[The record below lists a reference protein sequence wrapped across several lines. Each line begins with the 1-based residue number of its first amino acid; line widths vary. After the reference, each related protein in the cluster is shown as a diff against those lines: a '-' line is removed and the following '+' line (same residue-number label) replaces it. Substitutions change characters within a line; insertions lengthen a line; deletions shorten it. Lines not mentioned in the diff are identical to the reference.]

1 MPTKTSPK
9 HPICVTITQ
18 TTIHVTITQIELPN
32 QCNHNTDH
40 YLCNHNT
47 DRFSITDC
55 SIQPVSSCSALGTL
69 ALCSVPYTQHI
80 HRPSLVFIRLQLLA
94 APAVYH
100 WSSALLAS
108 AQLNPCP
115 LPVRSTVPSI
125 APVQLQ
131 LHVSLLP
138 CRMWVGGC
146 LENRESEPKANMNR
160 AYLENRETEQG
171 YRCLDL

>member
-1 MPTKTSPK
+1 MSTKTSPK

-18 TTIHVTITQIELPN
+18 TTIHVTITQIDFPN

-55 SIQPVSSCSALGTL
+55 SIQPVSSCSALSTL

-94 APAVYH
+94 APAVLH
-100 WSSALLAS
+100 QSSALLIS
-108 AQLNPCP
+108 APLTPCP
-115 LPVRSTVPSI
+115 LHDTFHRPLHCPRSASATRHPSH
-125 APVQLQ
+125 LQ
-131 LHVSLLP
+131 D
-138 CRMWVGGC
+138 VGGWVP
-146 LENRESEPKANMNR
+146 L
-160 AYLENRETEQG
+160 
-171 YRCLDL
+171 